1 MRQLHKSLFMPFSAA
16 QMFAIVNDI
25 DAYGQF
31 LPWCGGAR
39 VIQCDGDII
48 TAEIVIAKGPAS
60 VAFTTYN
67 RLKIN
72 ERIDMQLA
80 RGPFKHL
87 IGAWL
92 FEPKGEHA
100 CQVRLQ
106 MDFEFNNRL
115 LSMTVGPVF
124 EQVVGSL
131 IEAFR
136 KRAEVLY
143 ANKHSS

>member
-1 MRQLHKSLFMPFSAA
+1 VRQLHKSLFMPFSAA

-25 DAYGQF
+25 DRYGQF

-39 VIQCDGDII
+39 VIHADADVL
-48 TAEIVIAKGPAS
+48 TAEIVIAKGPVR
-60 VAFTTYN
+60 VAFTTHN
-67 RLKIN
+67 RIALN
-72 ERIDMQLA
+72 ERIDMRLA
-80 RGPFKHL
+80 QGPFKHL
-87 IGAWL
+87 TGAWV
-92 FEPKGEHA
+92 FEPKGEQA

-131 IEAFR
+131 IDAFR
-136 KRAEVLY
+136 QRAQVLY
-143 ANKHSS
+143 VEQY